1 MIRGLAEMT
10 DTVGCTDV
18 PVFPRPVR
26 RNPELIDDRLYDSVS
41 REKHYEKAG
50 GTPDKASVE
59 QREQR
64 AAEIFSITTEG
75 FDDSGVV
82 LETDLRY
89 RTGIASSTVS
99 VAHDRSASA
108 IVFTP
113 RGGSRWRKLVTGDV
127 THNLVRS
134 SDIPILIVPEHD
146 ESAV

>member
-18 PVFPRPVR
+18 PVFRRPVR
-26 RNPELIDDRLYDSVS
+26 RHPELIDDRPYDSVS
-41 REKHYEKAG
+41 HEKHYEKAG
-50 GTPDKASVE
+50 GAPDKPSVE

-75 FDDSGVV
+75 FDDSGMV

-89 RTGIASSTVS
+89 RTDIASSTAS
-99 VAHDRSASA
+99 AAHDRRAGA
-108 IVFTP
+108 IAFTP

-134 SDIPILIVPEHD
+134 SGIPVPPDRE
-146 ESAV
+146 ESEA